1 MKTQYDPN
9 LMEDRAIA
17 AIDNVPLSAAELGS
31 LWNTYM
37 QYSLFVCVFKHF
49 HKTTEDFEIR
59 PLVEDA
65 LQICSLRVKQASDIL
80 QREGLP
86 IPKGFKDEDVDLKA
100 PKLFSDPYYL
110 YYIINANK
118 IALAINSLS
127 LVTSGRADVRD
138 FYEHCINSSMHL
150 YNNTVNLLLSKG
162 LYIRP
167 PIVTIAKGADYVKRQ
182 DFLSGFLGEKRS
194 LLAQEISNLFYS
206 ITTNNI
212 GKRLLMGFQQTTAS
226 EQVRNY
232 MSRGISLAD
241 ELIDAF
247 RSIMLH
253 EDVSVAAHWDDMV
266 NESTVPPFSNRL
278 MMYHS
283 ILISSASISS
293 YVTASIYSPRHDL
306 NAIYTWAAAKIA
318 TFIENG
324 INIMIDNGWYEE
336 PYRMVDRRKLE
347 NQSETAPTPGEAI
360 SSLTQVC

>member
-1 MKTQYDPN
+1 
-9 LMEDRAIA
+9 
-17 AIDNVPLSAAELGS
+17 
-31 LWNTYM
+31 
-37 QYSLFVCVFKHF
+37 
-49 HKTTEDFEIR
+49 
-59 PLVEDA
+59 
-65 LQICSLRVKQASDIL
+65 
-80 QREGLP
+80 
-86 IPKGFKDEDVDLKA
+86 
-100 PKLFSDPYYL
+100 
-110 YYIINANK
+110 
-118 IALAINSLS
+118 
-127 LVTSGRADVRD
+127 
-138 FYEHCINSSMHL
+138 
-150 YNNTVNLLLSKG
+150 
-162 LYIRP
+162 
-167 PIVTIAKGADYVKRQ
+167 
-182 DFLSGFLGEKRS
+182 LSGFLGEKRS

-306 NAIYTWAAAKIA
+306 NAIYTWAGQ
-318 TFIENG
+318 NCHV
-324 INIMIDNGWYEE
+324 
-336 PYRMVDRRKLE
+336 YREWD
-347 NQSETAPTPGEAI
+347 QYHD
-360 SSLTQVC
+360 